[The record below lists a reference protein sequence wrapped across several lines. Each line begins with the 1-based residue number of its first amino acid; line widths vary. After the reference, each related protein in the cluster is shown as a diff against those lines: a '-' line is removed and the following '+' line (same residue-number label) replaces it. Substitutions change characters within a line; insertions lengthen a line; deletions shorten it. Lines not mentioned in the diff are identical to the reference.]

1 MVEETKQQADAT
13 IRSSLLSED
22 ELRNQFKREFLR
34 EQSIPAPEDG
44 AKAKVEC
51 VVQLQPK
58 AKQES
63 NARDEVDSI
72 VPNESND
79 VNKSQQPENEESQ
92 NAVEQQCTE
101 NPEQSKTH
109 NSKMEESQPNKDQP
123 KQQHKNNAQNQ
134 FLMTLWSLEPRI
146 FACET
151 ALRGKRK
158 YISAHLG
165 RFMDH
170 YWRECDVYN
179 RHYYELI
186 KEDTP
191 CRLYFGKSVCIL
203 ASM

>member
-1 MVEETKQQADAT
+1 MSRARDVAADFA
-13 IRSSLLSED
+13 
-22 ELRNQFKREFLR
+22 
-34 EQSIPAPEDG
+34 
-44 AKAKVEC
+44 
-51 VVQLQPK
+51 QLQREYRNMEQNRK
-58 AKQES
+58 AYT
-63 NARDEVDSI
+63 
-72 VPNESND
+72 
-79 VNKSQQPENEESQ
+79 EESQ
-92 NAVEQQCTE
+92 NIVEKQSTE
-101 NPEQSKTH
+101 NPEQSKRH

-123 KQQHKNNAQNQ
+123 KQQHKNNEQNQ

-203 ASM
+203 ALM